1 MDNEIVYSSKATDQ
15 KAQYDASAKRL
26 LGQKIILAHILIR
39 VVEEF
44 KGMDADT
51 VASLIEGEPYIS
63 QIPVEPGLTNK
74 ETVDARTGE
83 RIVGLNTESSEI
95 DEGKVCFDIIFY
107 VRMRDGLAKMIIN
120 LEAQKNEPTKYH
132 ILNRAIFYTARLV
145 SSQKEREFTGS
156 DYNEIKQVY
165 SIWICMNM
173 KENSLS
179 HIHMVKD
186 DLLGDQDWKGNLDI
200 SNIVMIG
207 LAKEI
212 PPKEER
218 YELHRL
224 LGALLSQT
232 MTAEQKL
239 KLMKQEYDIPVDRR
253 GIRDEVKIMCNLSE
267 GVEDLIKELKGSGA
281 VYAKKTINGITYH
294 TFTASAKNAKM
305 TDIEKLLEE
314 AGYTNV
320 CLTKDFFYATFDPD
334 NAAKNMSCI
343 AGLTSKA
350 AELQANDN
358 YDLSNIQFFM
368 KTNVT
373 MKSKIKTTNGKLSN
387 KSKTVKWTI
396 KDASKKKNL
405 YASTAKTTKTAKTTA
420 VKNNKSYKAGKK
432 ITVSNSKS
440 LVKMKLDGKA
450 VKKNTVVKK
459 KGTHTLTIWSKN
471 GKVQNVIFTI
481 K

>member
-63 QIPVEPGLTNK
+63 QVPVEPGLTNK

-95 DEGKVCFDIIFY
+95 DEGKIYFDIIFH
-107 VRMRDGLAKMIIN
+107 VWMRDGLAKMIIN

-186 DLLGDQDWKGNLDI
+186 DLLGEQDWKGNLDI
-200 SNIVMIG
+200 PNIVMIG
-207 LAKEI
+207 LAREI
-212 PPKEER
+212 SPKEEQ

-239 KLMKQEYDIPVDRR
+239 KLM
-253 GIRDEVKIMCNLSE
+253 
-267 GVEDLIKELKGSGA
+267 
-281 VYAKKTINGITYH
+281 
-294 TFTASAKNAKM
+294 
-305 TDIEKLLEE
+305 
-314 AGYTNV
+314 
-320 CLTKDFFYATFDPD
+320 
-334 NAAKNMSCI
+334 
-343 AGLTSKA
+343 
-350 AELQANDN
+350 
-358 YDLSNIQFFM
+358 
-368 KTNVT
+368 
-373 MKSKIKTTNGKLSN
+373 
-387 KSKTVKWTI
+387 
-396 KDASKKKNL
+396 
-405 YASTAKTTKTAKTTA
+405 
-420 VKNNKSYKAGKK
+420 
-432 ITVSNSKS
+432 
-440 LVKMKLDGKA
+440 
-450 VKKNTVVKK
+450 
-459 KGTHTLTIWSKN
+459 
-471 GKVQNVIFTI
+471 
-481 K
+481 

>member
-1 MDNEIVYSSKATDQ
+1 M
-15 KAQYDASAKRL
+15 
-26 LGQKIILAHILIR
+26 AHILIR

-63 QIPVEPGLTNK
+63 QVPVEPGLTNK

-95 DEGKVCFDIIFY
+95 DEGKIYFDIIFY

-120 LEAQKNEPTKYH
+120 LEAQKNEPTKYF

-186 DLLGDQDWKGNLDI
+186 DLLGEQDWKGNLDI

-232 MTAEQKL
+232 MTVEQKL
-239 KLMKQEYDIPVDRR
+239 KLMEQEYDIPVDRHS
-253 GIRDEVKIMCNLSE
+253 IREEVKIMCNLSE
-267 GVEDLIKELKGSGA
+267 GVEEMGYVKG
-281 VYAKKTINGITYH
+281 
-294 TFTASAKNAKM
+294 
-305 TDIEKLLEE
+305 E
-314 AGYTNV
+314 AAG
-320 CLTKDFFYATFDPD
+320 
-334 NAAKNMSCI
+334 MI
-343 AGLTSKA
+343 AGR
-350 AELQANDN
+350 AEGE
-358 YDLSNIQFFM
+358 
-368 KTNVT
+368 
-373 MKSKIKTTNGKLSN
+373 KIGE
-387 KSKTVKWTI
+387 
-396 KDASKKKNL
+396 AR
-405 YASTAKTTKTAKTTA
+405 
-420 VKNNKSYKAGKK
+420 
-432 ITVSNSKS
+432 
-440 LVKMKLDGKA
+440 GKA
-450 VKKNTVVKK
+450 IGRSEGRLEGKSEERADIILKMHK
-459 KGTHTLTIWSKN
+459 KGYSLEQIMDVTEMSEAE
-471 GKVQNVIFTI
+471 I
-481 K
+481 KAIIE

>member
-63 QIPVEPGLTNK
+63 QVPVEPGLTNK
-74 ETVDARTGE
+74 EMVDAGTGE

-95 DEGKVCFDIIFY
+95 DEGKIYFDIIFY

-120 LEAQKNEPTKYH
+120 LEAQKNEPTKYF

-186 DLLGDQDWKGNLDI
+186 DLLGEQDWKGNLDI
-200 SNIVMIG
+200 PNIVMIG

-224 LGALLSQT
+224 LGTLLSQT

-239 KLMKQEYDIPVDRR
+239 KLMKQEYDIPVDRH

-267 GVEDLIKELKGSGA
+267 GVEEMG
-281 VYAKKTINGITYH
+281 YAKGEAAGRAAGMVAGRSEGEKIGEARGKTIGKSEVIL
-294 TFTASAKNAKM
+294 KM
-305 TDIEKLLEE
+305 H
-314 AGYTNV
+314 
-320 CLTKDFFYATFDPD
+320 
-334 NAAKNMSCI
+334 
-343 AGLTSKA
+343 
-350 AELQANDN
+350 
-358 YDLSNIQFFM
+358 
-368 KTNVT
+368 
-373 MKSKIKTTNGKLSN
+373 
-387 KSKTVKWTI
+387 
-396 KDASKKKNL
+396 
-405 YASTAKTTKTAKTTA
+405 
-420 VKNNKSYKAGKK
+420 
-432 ITVSNSKS
+432 
-440 LVKMKLDGKA
+440 
-450 VKKNTVVKK
+450 K
-459 KGTHTLTIWSKN
+459 KGYSLEQIMDVTDMSEAE
-471 GKVQNVIFTI
+471 I
-481 K
+481 KAIIG

>member
-1 MDNEIVYSSKATDQ
+1 MDNELVYSADATYQ

-39 VVEEF
+39 LVEEF
-44 KGMDADT
+44 KGMDADM

-63 QIPVEPGLTNK
+63 QVPVEPGLTNK

-83 RIVGLNTESSEI
+83 RIVGLNIESSEI
-95 DEGKVCFDIIFY
+95 DEGKIYFDIIFY

-120 LEAQKNEPTKYH
+120 LEAQKNEPTKYF

-186 DLLGDQDWKGNLDI
+186 DLLGEQDWKGNLDI

-239 KLMKQEYDIPVDRR
+239 KLMEQEYDIPVDRR

-267 GVEDLIKELKGSGA
+267 GVEEMGYVKG
-281 VYAKKTINGITYH
+281 
-294 TFTASAKNAKM
+294 
-305 TDIEKLLEE
+305 E
-314 AGYTNV
+314 AAG
-320 CLTKDFFYATFDPD
+320 
-334 NAAKNMSCI
+334 MI
-343 AGLTSKA
+343 AGR
-350 AELQANDN
+350 AEGE
-358 YDLSNIQFFM
+358 
-368 KTNVT
+368 
-373 MKSKIKTTNGKLSN
+373 KIGE
-387 KSKTVKWTI
+387 
-396 KDASKKKNL
+396 AR
-405 YASTAKTTKTAKTTA
+405 
-420 VKNNKSYKAGKK
+420 
-432 ITVSNSKS
+432 
-440 LVKMKLDGKA
+440 GKA
-450 VKKNTVVKK
+450 IGRSEGRLEGKSEERADIILKMHK
-459 KGTHTLTIWSKN
+459 KGYSLEQIMDVTEISEAE
-471 GKVQNVIFTI
+471 I
-481 K
+481 KAIIG